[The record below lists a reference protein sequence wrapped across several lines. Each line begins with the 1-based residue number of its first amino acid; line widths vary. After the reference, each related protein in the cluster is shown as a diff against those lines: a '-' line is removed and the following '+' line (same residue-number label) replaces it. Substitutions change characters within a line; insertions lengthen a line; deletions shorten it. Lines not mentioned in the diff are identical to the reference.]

1 MLLHYHTYTMRAYFF
16 FLAGVDAKYGFSFGT
31 QSSRDRN
38 NSRSGAA
45 SGIVITVDLNN
56 GFLNGP

>member
-1 MLLHYHTYTMRAYFF
+1 MRAYFF

-31 QSSRDRN
+31 QSSWDRN
-38 NSRSGAA
+38 DSRSGAA